1 MLPTVAEPVSGYP
14 ALPASSGRAV
24 RRAVTV
30 PGAVLPAEPV
40 TAAAIQAH
48 AVRRRE
54 RPMPAHSGIGAGEIP
69 ADVRAL
75 LPRWTARESW
85 LRTTRAVAET
95 EAFALLCKKKGVGDG
110 IAVKTCLAALEVMA
124 EAANTET
131 GELRAAMKVLG
142 ARVGRS
148 TRMIQRAKAV
158 GAALG
163 LLLEVYAARE
173 LSGSERRALVDEH
186 GQHPQRGITNVW
198 QLAMIPPK
206 IRARFSTASAGRF
219 IQVKRFVHL
228 PPKGVSLSI
237 SNLWKIVTTAAAG
250 AARKAE
256 AASPPRR
263 RRGRRPGAALAIE
276 LLQSPHQRL
285 IAAVSPGRLA
295 GLLAPYQAGGWR
307 GDDLAQVL
315 TSEAHSRRWDAGTRA
330 HAPLAAL
337 KTLLE
342 RIDPIADPATAWA
355 PTPCE
360 RCHHSPGRIR
370 DLPLGPA
377 SICTACWLTLLDD
390 GPPVCDDPACDRG
403 YRTLDPN
410 AHGQVT
416 IVPCSSCSTSTRR

>member
-14 ALPASSGRAV
+14 APTASSGRAV

-48 AVRRRE
+48 AARRRE

-95 EAFALLCKKKGVGDG
+95 ESFALLCKKKGVGDG

-173 LSGSERRALVDEH
+173 LSGSERRSLVDEH
-186 GQHPQRGITNVW
+186 GRHPQRGITNVW

-206 IRARFSTASAGRF
+206 IRARFSPASAGRF

-256 AASPPRR
+256 AASPPRGP
-263 RRGRRPGAALAIE
+263 RGRRPGAALAIE
-276 LLQSPHQRL
+276 LLHSPHQRL

-295 GLLAPYQAGGWR
+295 GLLAPYQTGGWR

-315 TSEAHSRRWDAGTRA
+315 TSEAHSRRWDAGARA

-403 YRTLDPN
+403 YLTLDPN
-410 AHGQVT
+410 GHGQVT

>member
-1 MLPTVAEPVSGYP
+1 MLPTLTDPTSPNP
-14 ALPASSGRAV
+14 APIVYSTRSV
-24 RRAVTV
+24 RRAVRV
-30 PGAVLPAEPV
+30 PGAVLPAEPA

-48 AVRRRE
+48 AARRRE
-54 RPMPAHSGIGAGEIP
+54 RPMPPHSGIGAGEIP

-75 LPRWTARESW
+75 LPRWTARETW
-85 LRTTRAVAET
+85 LRTVRAVATTET
-95 EAFALLCKKKGVGDG
+95 FALLCKAKTVGNG
-110 IAVKTCLAALEVMA
+110 IATATCLAALEVMA
-124 EAANTET
+124 DAANTET
-131 GELRAAMKVLG
+131 GELRASMDVLG
-142 ARVGRS
+142 DRLGRNAKA
-148 TRMIQRAKAV
+148 IQRAKRVAV
-158 GAALG
+158 ALG

-173 LSGSERRALVDEH
+173 LSGSERRSLVDEH
-186 GQHPQRGITNVW
+186 GRHPQRGITNIW

-206 IRARFSTASAGRF
+206 IRARFSPGGAGRF

-228 PPKGVSLSI
+228 PPKGVGLSLTH
-237 SNLWKIVTTAAAG
+237 LWKLVTTAAAG

-263 RRGRRPGAALAIE
+263 PRGRRPGAALAIE

-285 IAAVSPGRLA
+285 IAGVSPGRLA
-295 GLLAPYQAGGWR
+295 GLLADYQAGGWR

-377 SICTACWLTLLDD
+377 SICTACWLALLDD
-390 GPPVCDDPACDRG
+390 GPPVCTDPACDRG
-403 YRTLDPN
+403 YLTLDPN

-416 IVPCSSCSTSTRR
+416 IVPCRSCSTSADH

>member
-228 PPKGVSLSI
+228 PPKGVSLPI

-263 RRGRRPGAALAIE
+263 QRGRRPGAALAIE

-370 DLPLGPA
+370 DLPLGPV
-377 SICTACWLTLLDD
+377 SICTACWLTVLDD

>member
-1 MLPTVAEPVSGYP
+1 MLPTVAEPVFGYLAP
-14 ALPASSGRAV
+14 TASSGRAV

-48 AVRRRE
+48 AARRRE

-186 GQHPQRGITNVW
+186 GQHPQRGITSVW

-206 IRARFSTASAGRF
+206 IRARFSPASAGRF
-219 IQVKRFVHL
+219 IQVKSFVHL
-228 PPKGVSLSI
+228 PPKGASLPI
-237 SNLWKIVTTAAAG
+237 SNLWKIITTAAAG

-285 IAAVSPGRLA
+285 IAGVSPGRLA

-370 DLPLGPA
+370 DLPLGPV

-390 GPPVCDDPACDRG
+390 GPPVCDPACDRG
-403 YRTLDPN
+403 YLTLDPN
-410 AHGQVT
+410 GCGQVT
-416 IVPCSSCSTSTRR
+416 IVRCSSCSTSTRR

>member
-1 MLPTVAEPVSGYP
+1 
-14 ALPASSGRAV
+14 
-24 RRAVTV
+24 
-30 PGAVLPAEPV
+30 
-40 TAAAIQAH
+40 
-48 AVRRRE
+48 
-54 RPMPAHSGIGAGEIP
+54 MPAHSGIGAGEIP

-228 PPKGVSLSI
+228 PPKGVSLPI

-295 GLLAPYQAGGWR
+295 GLLAPYQTGGWR

-315 TSEAHSRRWDAGTRA
+315 TSEAHSRRWDASTRA

-360 RCHHSPGRIR
+360 RCHHCPGRIR

-416 IVPCSSCSTSTRR
+416 IVPCSSCSTSADH

>member
-228 PPKGVSLSI
+228 PPKGVSLPI

-370 DLPLGPA
+370 DLPLGPV
-377 SICTACWLTLLDD
+377 SICTACWLTVLDD